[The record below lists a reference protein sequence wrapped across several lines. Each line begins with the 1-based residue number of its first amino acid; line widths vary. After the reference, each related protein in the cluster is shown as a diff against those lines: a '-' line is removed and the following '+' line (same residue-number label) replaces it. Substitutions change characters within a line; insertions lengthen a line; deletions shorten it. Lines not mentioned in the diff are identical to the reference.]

1 VSLSGQINLD
11 TDLDG
16 IGNNLDTDDD
26 GDGLTDSQEATYGT
40 NPLLKDTDSDG
51 YSDKDEID
59 MGTDPLDANSVP
71 SSGLSMILIK
81 AFLDKQKAASQVSAE
96 QRK

>member
-1 VSLSGQINLD
+1 
-11 TDLDG
+11 
-16 IGNNLDTDDD
+16 
-26 GDGLTDSQEATYGT
+26 
-40 NPLLKDTDSDG
+40 
-51 YSDKDEID
+51 

-96 QRK
+96 Q